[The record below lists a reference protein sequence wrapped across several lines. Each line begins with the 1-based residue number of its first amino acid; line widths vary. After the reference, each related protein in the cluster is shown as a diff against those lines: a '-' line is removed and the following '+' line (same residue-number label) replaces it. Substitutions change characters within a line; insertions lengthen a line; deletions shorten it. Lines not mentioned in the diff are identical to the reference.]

1 MAIKDLNKKLNTL
14 TSDNKSNWEDKA
26 KNRLANK
33 SWLKHS
39 RKIAIKINTFLKTNN
54 IKQKELAKLLD
65 VSPQQISKIIKGREN
80 LTLETISK
88 IEDVLKIQLL
98 ELNKTQKTQINLHKD
113 FSYTKSTFKTNSNYK
128 MSSVKSKVITVDFS
142 KNTEL
147 NKKVS

>member
-14 TSDNKSNWEDKA
+14 TSDNKSNWENKA

-39 RKIAIKINTFLKTNN
+39 RKIAIKINVFLKNNN
-54 IKQKELAKLLD
+54 IKQKELAKLLN

-113 FSYTKSTFKTNSNYK
+113 FIYTKSTFKTNNNYK
-128 MSSVKSKVITVDFS
+128 MSSVKVIKVDFS
-142 KNTEL
+142 KNIAS